1 MEYFEIEYDVC
12 EMLGCSAPTLQKKVE
27 NPLKFTL
34 KNIFDLKDNGL
45 DFTEYF
51 LNNN

>member
-1 MEYFEIEYDVC
+1 
-12 EMLGCSAPTLQKKVE
+12 MLGCSAPTLQKKVE